1 MHGLNTYNY
10 GARLYDPVTA
20 LRDRIYP
27 IGEKYYSISPYTCC
41 AVNPLKY
48 IDTNK
53 ERIVIHGN
61 RSQRIAAYPY
71 LQILTNDK
79 LEVKHIKKGARIK

>member
-1 MHGLNTYNY
+1 MHSLNDY

-20 LRDRIYP
+20 RRDRMDP
-27 IGEKYYSISPYTCC
+27 IGKKYYSISPYMYC

-48 IDTNK
+48 IDTDGD
-53 ERIVIHGN
+53 RIVIHGN
-61 RSQRIAAYPY
+61 RSQRIAAFSY